1 MWNCIMAYARLIN
14 TDYLL
19 KRSMVDENIDAALL
33 TTFIDTAQDRFI
45 QSILGENLYLKIM
58 GDVVSS
64 TITGQYL
71 TLLAN
76 YIQPALMWATIYE
89 ALPFL
94 TFKITNKSVVQKTS
108 DSSTAASDTN
118 VNWLRSIVK
127 NNADFYNQRI
137 REYIANAPGDFPE
150 YWSSVGVERIQPR
163 RSTYF
168 SGIYLPR
175 RTPVKRLRKNGYDD
189 PDCRGCD
196 ENFGY
201 PLN

>member
-1 MWNCIMAYARLIN
+1 MAYTRLI
-14 TDYLL
+14 TTEYLL
-19 KRSMVDENIDAALL
+19 KRSMIDENIDAALL

-45 QSILGENLYLKIM
+45 QSILGENLYQKIM
-58 GDVVSS
+58 NAVANQ
-64 TITGQYL
+64 TISGQYL
-71 TLLAN
+71 ILLAN
-76 YIQPALMWATIYE
+76 YIQPAQMWATIYE

-94 TFKITNKSVVQKTS
+94 QFKITNKSVVQKTPEN
-108 DSSTAASDTN
+108 TQAASDN
-118 VNWLRSIVK
+118 SVNWLRTIVK

-137 REYIANAPGDFPE
+137 REYIVNAPGDFPE
-150 YWSSVGVERIQPR
+150 YWQSIGVERITPR

-175 RTPVKRLRKNGYDD
+175 TVPAKRLRKNGYDD